1 MEIEM
6 NVQPQVIERQLIA
19 QSGAFGASNGTEQ
32 RPSWLADPVFDRGVL
47 VSEYTATTDASR
59 APAVS
64 LALSSSSST
73 YDVLAEVAVAGRV
86 GMPLLVDLAS
96 VRQPIDDS
104 DSHEP
109 NRAAT
114 LQAIERLYAA
124 SARGSAV
131 DGIPPMIVISEG
143 DLADAARLG
152 NVEKYVRVGSGQCA
166 MGESLAHPQ
175 PVLELLGT
183 EVSGIIYGEGSVV
196 RDGCGGVFGTSSEL
210 VDASE
215 MVAGSVINLCDYLAD
230 TPREND
236 WFDSKRLEEQIRL
249 AVRELDSMHDV
260 KETLG
265 CLGQPGLG
273 RRIGIG
279 ISGVAFAL
287 QQLGVAGN
295 ADKARAAL
303 AQVTRIVRDEAYRSS
318 CDLAEEFGASP
329 WFDSGEFHSGTVAD
343 QLPPELVE
351 RIRMYGLR
359 NAQIFGWALMADQ
372 PAFAMSV
379 GVTSDWAVDA
389 VRTAEG
395 VGQQIAW
402 HQEISEGF
410 GTKYLAEVLI
420 PDSWSLEQSVNLTAL
435 REKADLWGIAV
446 R

>member
-1 MEIEM
+1 M
-6 NVQPQVIERQLIA
+6 NVQPQVFERQLIA
-19 QSGAFGASNGTEQ
+19 QSGVFGASNGTDQ
-32 RPSWLADPVFDRGVL
+32 GTSWLADPVSDRGVL
-47 VSEYTATTDASR
+47 VSEYTTSTDTSR
-59 APAVS
+59 VLAVS
-64 LALSSSSST
+64 LALSSSRST

-96 VRQPIDDS
+96 ATQLIDES
-104 DSHEP
+104 NPHEP

-124 SARGSAV
+124 SARGNAV
-131 DGIPPMIVISEG
+131 DGAPPMIVISEG

-152 NVEKYVRVGSGQCA
+152 NVEKYVRVGSSQHVDC
-166 MGESLAHPQ
+166 ELLAHPQ
-175 PVLELLGT
+175 RVPELLGT
-183 EVSGIIYGEGSVV
+183 EVSGMIFGAGSVV
-196 RDGCGGVFGTSSEL
+196 RDGCGGVFGTSSEF

-230 TPREND
+230 TQRGND

-265 CLGQPGLG
+265 CPGQPGFG

-303 AQVTRIVRDEAYRSS
+303 AQVTRIIRDEAYRAS

-329 WFDSGEFHSGTVAD
+329 WFDSVDFHTGPVAD
-343 QLPPELVE
+343 QLPPSLVE
-351 RIRMYGLR
+351 RIRTYGLR
-359 NAQIFGWALMADQ
+359 NAQIFGWALMADR

-402 HQEISEGF
+402 HEVISQGF
-410 GTKYLAEVLI
+410 GTQYLAEVLI
-420 PDSWSLEQSVNLTAL
+420 PDSWSLEQSAKLTAL
-435 REKADLWGIAV
+435 SNRAYLWGITV